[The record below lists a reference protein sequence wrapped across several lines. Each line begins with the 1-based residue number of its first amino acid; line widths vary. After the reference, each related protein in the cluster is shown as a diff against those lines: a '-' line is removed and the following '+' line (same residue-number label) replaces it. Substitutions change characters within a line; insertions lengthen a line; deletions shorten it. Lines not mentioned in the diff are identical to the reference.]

1 MVDEL
6 VTTTPFIVL
15 TTGETI
21 AVVEGP
27 AGVVVVPVAGLTVVV
42 TTRTPLEVVVTIKT
56 ALVREMPEVV
66 DEVVSD
72 VAPVATAPATVRE
85 LSIVCT
91 ISDEDGSVAVES
103 VDAEATNPPAIRE
116 VTSDDEVV
124 LVAATTAVV
133 GVVVVVGAVEEASTC

>member
-6 VTTTPFIVL
+6 VTTTPFTVL
-15 TTGETI
+15 TTGKTT
-21 AVVEGP
+21 AVVEVP
-27 AGVVVVPVAGLTVVV
+27 ADVVVVPEAGLAVVV

-66 DEVVSD
+66 GEVVSD

-85 LSIVCT
+85 VSIVCT

-103 VDAEATNPPAIRE
+103 VKAEATNPPAVRE
-116 VTSDDEVV
+116 VTTDDEVV

-133 GVVVVVGAVEEASTC
+133 GVVVVVGTEEEASIC

>member
-6 VTTTPFIVL
+6 VTTTPFTVL
-15 TTGETI
+15 TTGETT
-21 AVVEGP
+21 AVVEVP
-27 AGVVVVPVAGLTVVV
+27 AAVVVVPVAGLTVVV

-85 LSIVCT
+85 VSIVCT
-91 ISDEDGSVAVES
+91 ISDEDGSVAVVS
-103 VDAEATNPPAIRE
+103 VEADATNPPAVRE
-116 VTSDDEVV
+116 
-124 LVAATTAVV
+124 VAATTAVV
-133 GVVVVVGAVEEASTC
+133 GVVVVVGTEDEASTC